1 MTRNEIV
8 ENSASTSQPE
18 KKTNPLEVVHS
29 THPGLSDAP
38 CLHRRNLGLGIPQIL
53 PNIWQ
58 LNVDWPL
65 LWHTSFQLSTWSH
78 HSRMHSPDSL
88 HLDIYD
94 MINVSVTLFTDLC
107 PSPSSPAHGQLRVP
121 APVPGCGGFGDGL
134 CLSQL
139 IFWLSRLMILLWNF
153 QLFYSYPNEP
163 CHRFCCQVW
172 RIPVLPRK
180 YADLANVM

>member
-1 MTRNEIV
+1 MTRNAIV

-18 KKTNPLEVVHS
+18 KKS
-29 THPGLSDAP
+29 TWSDPGWSDAP

-88 HLDIYD
+88 HLEI
-94 MINVSVTLFTDLC
+94 MTLFTDLC
-107 PSPSSPAHGQLRVP
+107 PSPSSPAHGQLPVP

-134 CLSQL
+134 CLSKL

-153 QLFYSYPNEP
+153 ELFYSYPNEP
-163 CHRFCCQVW
+163 
-172 RIPVLPRK
+172 ISILLSS
-180 YADLANVM
+180 LANPCTSKKIGWSCKRDVNVIGLCLMH